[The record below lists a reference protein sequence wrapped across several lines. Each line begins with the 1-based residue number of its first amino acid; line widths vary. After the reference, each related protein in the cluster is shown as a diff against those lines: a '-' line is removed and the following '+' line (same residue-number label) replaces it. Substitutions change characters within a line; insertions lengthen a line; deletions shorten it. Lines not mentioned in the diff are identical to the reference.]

1 MSFWWINPLMKKG
14 YRKPLEEKDI
24 PALDVADQAG
34 TQYSMFVDKINAKQS
49 SLFWVIVSCYK
60 RDILFSGFFALL
72 KVLTLSSGPLLVK
85 EFINVSSGKEAFKNE
100 GVVIALGLLLS
111 KCLESL
117 AQRQWYFQTRRV
129 GIQVRSLLSA
139 AIYRKQQKL
148 SCFASIKHS
157 SGEITNYLIVDA
169 YRVGEFPFWFHRTW
183 TTGLQLGI
191 ALAVLYDA
199 VGPATIASVLVI
211 MLSVLLNAPL
221 ARQQQYFQKKLMEA
235 QDMRLKAMSE
245 SLVNMKVLKLYAWE
259 AHFKSVIEHLRELE
273 LKWLSAFQLG
283 KAYTSVVFWASP
295 ALVSA
300 ATFIACYFL
309 GVPLNPSNV
318 FTFVAALRL
327 VQDPINHIPNVI
339 GSVIQARVAFSRIS
353 SFLGESELP
362 KDQISME
369 HCVCSQYPIVFKSG
383 CFSWDSS
390 GNSNLRNISLE
401 VKAGTKVAIC
411 GEVGSGKSTLL
422 GAILGEVPRT
432 EGMSH
437 VCGKI
442 AYVQDAWIQTGTLQ
456 ENILF
461 GSNMDKRRYENTLR
475 RCSLVYDL
483 ESLPFGDRTQI
494 GERGVNLSGGQKQ
507 RVQLARALYHDADI
521 YLLDDPFSCVD
532 AHTAASLLNEY
543 VMGALSEKTVLLVT
557 HQVEFLHAFDS
568 VVLMSHGQIMHASSY
583 QELLVSSKQSQ
594 DLVKAHEVSTDIPN
608 VKKRAYNVGKQFER
622 DAGVIHGMAKE
633 SIKSSA
639 SDQLIKTEEREI
651 GDTGLKPYLMYLGQ
665 NKGYIY
671 ASLVYTAIGFG
682 SIIFLLSRAL
692 LVVDPGLWTSR
703 PLFAQLLS
711 ALFCAPMSF
720 YHSTPLGR
728 ILSRVSS
735 DLSIIDLDLP
745 FTVSFSICAT
755 LNAYINLS
763 VLCFFTWQI
772 LLVAAPVI
780 IMAVKLQRY
789 YLASSK
795 ELMRINGTTKSLV
808 ANHLG
813 ESIAGAVTIRA
824 FKQEDRFF
832 AKSLELID
840 NNASPSFHCFAA
852 TEWLTQRLEIMGAA
866 ILSSSALV
874 ITLLPSGTYSPGAVG
889 MLLSYGLSLNML
901 FLFSIQNQCSLA
913 NQIISVE
920 RLSQYM
926 GIIKYNQDA
935 SPLLHGITCTF
946 QGGDKI
952 GIVGRTGSG
961 KTSLINAI
969 FRLVEPSGG
978 KIIIDDYDITEM
990 GLHDLRSRIGLIPQ
1004 DPILF
1009 YGSIRYNLDP
1019 QGRFSDEQIWEVLGK
1034 CQLIEAVKDKQ
1045 GLDSHIV
1052 EGGSNWSMGQRQL
1065 LCLARALLRRN
1076 CILILDEATA
1086 SIDTATDAIIQKIIR
1101 TEFKGSTVITVAH
1114 RMPTVVDCT
1123 WVLVINNGKMVE
1135 YNRPN
1140 TLMEME

>member
-1 MSFWWINPLMKKG
+1 M
-14 YRKPLEEKDI
+14 
-24 PALDVADQAG
+24 
-34 TQYSMFVDKINAKQS
+34 
-49 SLFWVIVSCYK
+49 
-60 RDILFSGFFALL
+60 
-72 KVLTLSSGPLLVK
+72 
-85 EFINVSSGKEAFKNE
+85 
-100 GVVIALGLLLS
+100 
-111 KCLESL
+111 
-117 AQRQWYFQTRRV
+117 
-129 GIQVRSLLSA
+129 
-139 AIYRKQQKL
+139 
-148 SCFASIKHS
+148 
-157 SGEITNYLIVDA
+157 
-169 YRVGEFPFWFHRTW
+169 
-183 TTGLQLGI
+183 
-191 ALAVLYDA
+191 
-199 VGPATIASVLVI
+199 
-211 MLSVLLNAPL
+211 
-221 ARQQQYFQKKLMEA
+221 
-235 QDMRLKAMSE
+235 
-245 SLVNMKVLKLYAWE
+245 
-259 AHFKSVIEHLRELE
+259 
-273 LKWLSAFQLG
+273 
-283 KAYTSVVFWASP
+283 
-295 ALVSA
+295 
-300 ATFIACYFL
+300 
-309 GVPLNPSNV
+309 
-318 FTFVAALRL
+318 
-327 VQDPINHIPNVI
+327 
-339 GSVIQARVAFSRIS
+339 
-353 SFLGESELP
+353 
-362 KDQISME
+362 
-369 HCVCSQYPIVFKSG
+369 
-383 CFSWDSS
+383 
-390 GNSNLRNISLE
+390 
-401 VKAGTKVAIC
+401 
-411 GEVGSGKSTLL
+411 
-422 GAILGEVPRT
+422 
-432 EGMSH
+432 
-437 VCGKI
+437 
-442 AYVQDAWIQTGTLQ
+442 
-456 ENILF
+456 
-461 GSNMDKRRYENTLR
+461 
-475 RCSLVYDL
+475 
-483 ESLPFGDRTQI
+483 
-494 GERGVNLSGGQKQ
+494 
-507 RVQLARALYHDADI
+507 
-521 YLLDDPFSCVD
+521 
-532 AHTAASLLNEY
+532 
-543 VMGALSEKTVLLVT
+543 
-557 HQVEFLHAFDS
+557 
-568 VVLMSHGQIMHASSY
+568 
-583 QELLVSSKQSQ
+583 
-594 DLVKAHEVSTDIPN
+594 
-608 VKKRAYNVGKQFER
+608 
-622 DAGVIHGMAKE
+622 
-633 SIKSSA
+633 
-639 SDQLIKTEEREI
+639 
-651 GDTGLKPYLMYLGQ
+651 
-665 NKGYIY
+665 
-671 ASLVYTAIGFG
+671 YTAIGFG

-692 LVVDPGLWTSR
+692 LVVDLGLRTSG

-711 ALFCAPMSF
+711 GLFCAPMSF

-874 ITLLPSGTYSPGAVG
+874 ITLLPAANYSPGALG

-926 GIIKYNQDA
+926 GIVSEAPYIMKQNQPPDAWPSVGKIELEGLEIKYNQDA

-990 GLHDLRSRIGLIPQ
+990 GLHDLRSRIGVIPQ